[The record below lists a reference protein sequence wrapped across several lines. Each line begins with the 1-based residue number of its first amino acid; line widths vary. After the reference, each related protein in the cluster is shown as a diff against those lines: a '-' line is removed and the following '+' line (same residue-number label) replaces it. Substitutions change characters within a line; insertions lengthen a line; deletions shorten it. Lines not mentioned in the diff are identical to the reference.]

1 MPEWFNIQIQ
11 DRFEFLSTSHMIM
24 LAILFSGIAL
34 LLIFHQ
40 TLQKNDRLQQIIRWT
55 LFVLLLGGEIGQTIW
70 GLANHNWNMED
81 HAPLHLCGIAS
92 ILGMVALLFYRHKV
106 IQILYFIGIIPPIV
120 TLLTPEVFYSFPH
133 FRFLKF
139 FLHHMALA
147 WTGIFLILV
156 SSARVTFR
164 SLLMMFGYLNLYA
177 VFIFFLNRQ
186 IGTNYLFLAGTPDVS
201 TPLDALGEGVW
212 YYVNLELFC
221 FGLFLGMYGLYRFIS
236 LGRNWKKR
244 SGLKEEKY
252 HYL

>member
-11 DRFEFLSTSHMIM
+11 DRFEFLSLSHLIM
-24 LAILFSGIAL
+24 LAILFSGMAL
-34 LLIFHQ
+34 LLIFHR
-40 TLQKNDRLQQIIRWT
+40 TLRTNNRLQQSVRWS
-55 LFVLLLGGEIGQTIW
+55 LFVLLLGCEMGQTIW
-70 GLANHNWNMED
+70 GLANNNWNMED

-92 ILGMVALLFYRHKV
+92 FLGMGALLFYRHKV
-106 IQILYFIGIIPPIV
+106 IQIVYFIGIIPPVV

-156 SSARVTFR
+156 SSARITFR

-177 VFIFFLNRQ
+177 AFMFFLNRG

-201 TPLDALGEGVW
+201 TPLDALGEGAW

-221 FGLFLGMYGLYRFIS
+221 FGIFLGMYGLYRFIK
-236 LGRNWKKR
+236 LVRNWKKR

-252 HYL
+252 HDL